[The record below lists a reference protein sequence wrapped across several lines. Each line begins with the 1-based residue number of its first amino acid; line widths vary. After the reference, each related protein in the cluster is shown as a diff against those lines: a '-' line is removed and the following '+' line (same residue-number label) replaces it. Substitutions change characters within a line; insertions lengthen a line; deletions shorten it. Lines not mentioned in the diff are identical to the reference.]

1 MAETYRQ
8 VLLTPDILRAALA
21 RAESLPV
28 FEGSHRK
35 LQANIV
41 GSIGEIVFEQFLAR
55 NDVPFE
61 DRRES
66 TRHDYLVGRQ
76 RLTLDLKTKDRTV
89 KPRIDYDNSVPLYNH
104 EHQRPRYYFFVSLL
118 RAPDSDEK
126 DIERFTTAFLLGGID
141 IETLDREGTRWEAGQ
156 TDPSN
161 GTTFWTACINVSM
174 RQLFSC
180 KQMLRILRGE
190 DEG

>member
-1 MAETYRQ
+1 MANTYQ
-8 VLLTPDILRAALA
+8 HTYLTPEILAFALTRAK
-21 RAESLPV
+21 SLPV
-28 FEGSHRK
+28 FKGSHRK

-41 GSIGEIVFEQFLAR
+41 GSIGEVVFEQFLER
-55 NDVPFE
+55 NLVPFE
-61 DRRES
+61 DCRDS
-66 TRHDYLVGRQ
+66 TKHDYLVGAQ

-118 RAPDSDEK
+118 RSPGADEE
-126 DIERFTTAFLLGGID
+126 DIQRFTSAFLLGGID
-141 IETLDREGTRWEAGQ
+141 IKTLDRDGTKWEAGQ

-180 KQMLRILRGE
+180 SQLLRTLRGE
-190 DEG
+190 DEQ